1 MRRILLLL
9 ALCGTV
15 ALSACLPV
23 TSKVPAGSTVGFR
36 PDPTLQGSWIGRGVD
51 DKDNNP
57 AYMHFL
63 ANEDGSMTA
72 ILVSDSMQDHR
83 GEWSQYTLHA
93 AQVGST
99 HVLSVQEVSN
109 NGTPSGN
116 ATATPYILMSYRQD
130 RDGTVTLSIM
140 DDKAAAAAVKANEIA
155 GTVDPGEDGD
165 VHLTADAKALD
176 KFLASPRGAALFS
189 KPLVTMK
196 KLEIR

>member
-9 ALCGTV
+9 ALCGAV

-63 ANEDGSMTA
+63 ANEDGTMTA
-72 ILVSDSMQDHR
+72 ILVSDSMKDHS
-83 GEWSQYTLHA
+83 GEWSQYTLRA
-93 AQVGST
+93 ALLGAT

-109 NGTPSGN
+109 NGTPSTDSM
-116 ATATPYILMSYRQD
+116 AQQFILMSYREG
-130 RDGTVTLSIM
+130 RGGTVTLMLM
-140 DDKAAAAAVKANEIA
+140 DDKAAAAAVKAGEIA

-165 VHLTADAKALD
+165 VHITADAKALD
-176 KFLASPRGAALFS
+176 KFLASSRGAALFS

-196 KLEIR
+196 RLEIK